1 MQKKWWSPISSEA
14 TDLIS
19 KMLTVDT
26 EKRVNARQA
35 MRHPWFLK
43 DDSSLMEHNLEQSLK
58 QFKSW
63 NAKRKFKG
71 AVKAVMSANK
81 MKKLIS
87 GMKSAAEEEE
97 SASNRI

>member
-19 KMLTVDT
+19 KMLTIDIN
-26 EKRVNARQA
+26 KRLSAREA

-81 MKKLIS
+81 IKKLIN
-87 GMKSAAEEEE
+87 GMKSAAEEE

>member
-1 MQKKWWSPISSEA
+1 
-14 TDLIS
+14 
-19 KMLTVDT
+19 MLTIDIN
-26 EKRVNARQA
+26 KRLSAREA

-43 DDSSLMEHNLEQSLK
+43 DESSLMEHNLEQSLK

-81 MKKLIS
+81 IKKLIN
-87 GMKSAAEEEE
+87 GMKSAAEEE